1 MRPCDLDCCSFLS
14 ISPAFDGPLGG
25 VSAALMFSRVG
36 TVRLDSG
43 RRIRDERDLAAV
55 DAVSNDPAPLR
66 RSTARRPLS

>member
-1 MRPCDLDCCSFLS
+1 
-14 ISPAFDGPLGG
+14 
-25 VSAALMFSRVG
+25 MFSRVG

-55 DAVSNDPAPLR
+55 DAVKSDPAPLR